1 MIIQLEKKIAREN
14 ATQKIW
20 TLEGYLLKQ
29 RLHDYII

>member
-20 TLEGYLLKQ
+20 TAIYNILQ
-29 RLHDYII
+29 AH